1 MSKDD
6 EERLNVTVKSNTK
19 DLFAFTKLL
28 PSRKKRIER
37 ASSEGNYSISEVSI
51 LPHTD

>member
-1 MSKDD
+1 MSKEN

-28 PSRKKRIER
+28 PSREKRIER
-37 ASSEGNYSISEVSI
+37 ASSEPITEDLI
-51 LPHTD
+51 TDLAR